1 MASSN
6 VKKKKPTSV
15 TRKKTTKRPTTRAKS
30 NYKPKHVSIYNKS
43 IENIKKNVSTRVIE
57 TKEVENKQSIDDL
70 YVPFQMNKKPEPVQK
85 QQEVIKKVQITNT
98 NKVPKKTKR
107 LKFKSK
113 HAFYAFV
120 LLVLVVFLLSCFVYK
135 SFFKSSNKNE
145 ENIENN
151 EVVEEVEEKEPE
163 DVIEENELS
172 LIMVGD
178 CLIHGSIYNDAKEGN
193 TYNFY
198 KMLDKIKP
206 IISSYDLAYYNQ
218 ESILGGTELGLQ
230 TYPRFNSPQ
239 EVGDA
244 MLDAGFNIVT
254 FANNHSLDMGEKG
267 ILASQEYWDKKEA
280 QGIMTAGSYTSYED
294 REKEIIMEKNGITY
308 TILSYTTTLNGLSI
322 PSGKDYLVNYY
333 DAEQVKKDVER
344 LRDKVDL
351 LMVAM
356 HWGEEY
362 THTPNEK
369 QKEIAAYLASLGVD
383 IVIGHHP
390 HVIQPIDFIGNTMV
404 IYSLGNFIASQKGE
418 IAKHTGLMA
427 SVKVHKK
434 TVNGKSSISLEEP
447 TAQLEYVYSVP
458 VSANSRKNYK
468 LYSYE
473 ELNDSL
479 LKGYKDYYYKFMD
492 IITKY
497 NKNILYK
504 SL

>member
-1 MASSN
+1 ME
-6 VKKKKPTSV
+6 KKNTKKHL
-15 TRKKTTKRPTTRAKS
+15 KLKNKYLIIILFAILLGF
-30 NYKPKHVSIYNKS
+30 SIILYNKVFS
-43 IENIKKNVSTRVIE
+43 EESKNEN
-57 TKEVENKQSIDDL
+57 
-70 YVPFQMNKKPEPVQK
+70 
-85 QQEVIKKVQITNT
+85 NT
-98 NKVPKKTKR
+98 V
-107 LKFKSK
+107 
-113 HAFYAFV
+113 
-120 LLVLVVFLLSCFVYK
+120 
-135 SFFKSSNKNE
+135 NE
-145 ENIENN
+145 ENIEI
-151 EVVEEVEEKEPE
+151 EEPVEEEKE
-163 DVIEENELS
+163 DVIEESELS

-178 CLIHGSIYNDAKEGN
+178 CLIHGSIYYDAQEGN

-198 KMLDKIKP
+198 KMLDRIKP

-218 ESILGGTELGLQ
+218 ESILGGVALGLQ
-230 TYPRFNSPQ
+230 SYPRFNSPQ
-239 EVGDA
+239 EIGDA

-280 QGIMTAGSYTSYED
+280 EGILTAGSYTSFED
-294 REKEIIMEKNGITY
+294 RDKEIIKEKNGITY
-308 TILSYTTTLNGLSI
+308 TILSYTTTLNGLTI
-322 PSGKDYLVNYY
+322 PSGKEYLVNYY
-333 DAEQVKKDVER
+333 NPDQVKADIER

-362 THTPNEK
+362 THNPTDS
-369 QKEIAAYLASLGVD
+369 QKEIAEYLASLGVD
-383 IVIGHHP
+383 IIIGHHP
-390 HVIQPIDFIGNTMV
+390 HVIQPIDFIGDTMV

-418 IAKHTGLMA
+418 VAKHTGLMA

-434 TVNGKSSISLEEP
+434 TVNGESSITLLEP

-458 VSANSRKNYK
+458 VSSNSRKNYK

-473 ELNDSL
+473 ELDDSL

-492 IITKY
+492 IVTKY

>member
-1 MASSN
+1 MSSSN
-6 VKKKKPTSV
+6 VNKKKTSSN
-15 TRKKTTKRPTTRAKS
+15 TKKTTKRTTTS
-30 NYKPKHVSIYNKS
+30 YKPKHGSIKNTTTRKTP
-43 IENIKKNVSTRVIE
+43 IKKSTNTI
-57 TKEVENKQSIDDL
+57 KKDKVEKIQDYDEL
-70 YVPFQMNKKPEPVQK
+70 YVPFTSQKTTPIYNQVPTTKPKQVNIVKQDQTKHKKIKFKNGIAMFSFFLLIVLLCFVVYCAYKQLFRGNNNKGTNEETNIVEQNIVEEPVK
-85 QQEVIKKVQITNT
+85 
-98 NKVPKKTKR
+98 
-107 LKFKSK
+107 
-113 HAFYAFV
+113 
-120 LLVLVVFLLSCFVYK
+120 
-135 SFFKSSNKNE
+135 
-145 ENIENN
+145 
-151 EVVEEVEEKEPE
+151 E
-163 DVIEENELS
+163 DVIEESDVS

-178 CLIHGSIYNDAKEGN
+178 CLIHGSIYYDAQENG

-198 KMLDKIKP
+198 KLLDKIKP

-218 ESILGGTELGLQ
+218 ESILGGTALGLQ

-267 ILASQEYWDKKEA
+267 ILASQEYWDKKEK
-280 QGIMTAGSYTSYED
+280 QGIMTAGSYTSFED

-322 PSGKDYLVNYY
+322 PSGKEYLVNYY
-333 DAEQVKKDVER
+333 NAEQVKKDIER

-362 THTPNEK
+362 THTPTES
-369 QKEIAAYLASLGVD
+369 QKEIAQYLASLGVD
-383 IVIGHHP
+383 IIIGHHP

-418 IAKHTGLMA
+418 VAKHTGLMA
-427 SVKVHKK
+427 SVRIHKK
-434 TVNGKSSISLEEP
+434 TVNGVSSITLEEP

-458 VSANSRKNYK
+458 VSSNSRKNYK

-473 ELNDSL
+473 DLNDSL
-479 LKGYKDYYYKFMD
+479 LSGYKDYYNKFMG
-492 IITKY
+492 IVTKY
-497 NKNILYK
+497 SDKILYK
-504 SL
+504 TL

>member
-1 MASSN
+1 
-6 VKKKKPTSV
+6 
-15 TRKKTTKRPTTRAKS
+15 
-30 NYKPKHVSIYNKS
+30 
-43 IENIKKNVSTRVIE
+43 
-57 TKEVENKQSIDDL
+57 
-70 YVPFQMNKKPEPVQK
+70 
-85 QQEVIKKVQITNT
+85 
-98 NKVPKKTKR
+98 
-107 LKFKSK
+107 
-113 HAFYAFV
+113 
-120 LLVLVVFLLSCFVYK
+120 
-135 SFFKSSNKNE
+135 
-145 ENIENN
+145 
-151 EVVEEVEEKEPE
+151 
-163 DVIEENELS
+163 
-172 LIMVGD
+172 MVGD
-178 CLIHGSIYNDAKEGN
+178 CLIHGSIYYDAKEKD

-198 KMLDKIKP
+198 KMFNKIKP
-206 IISSYDLAYYNQ
+206 IISRYDLAYYNQ

-244 MLDAGFNIVT
+244 MIDAGFNIVT

-267 ILASQEYWDKKEA
+267 ILASQEYWDKKEKE
-280 QGIMTAGSYTSYED
+280 GIMTAGSYTSFED

-322 PSGKDYLVNYY
+322 PSGKEYLVNYY
-333 DAEQVKKDVER
+333 NAEQVKKDVER

-362 THTPNEK
+362 THNPNEK
-369 QKEIAAYLASLGVD
+369 QKEIAEYLASLGVD
-383 IVIGHHP
+383 IIIGHHP
-390 HVIQPIDFIGNTMV
+390 HVIQPIDFIGKTMV

-434 TVNGKSSISLEEP
+434 TVNGKSSIELLEP
-447 TAQLEYVYSVP
+447 TAQLEYVYSVA
-458 VSANSRKNYK
+458 VSSNSRKNYK

-473 ELNDSL
+473 DLNDDL
-479 LKGYKDYYYKFMD
+479 LKGYKDYYNKFMD
-492 IITKY
+492 IVTKY

>member
-1 MASSN
+1 MKKNEYNNGVIIKNYYISYTLIAIIALFLLLIVTIS
-6 VKKKKPTSV
+6 VFLFGGKKKE
-15 TRKKTTKRPTTRAKS
+15 
-30 NYKPKHVSIYNKS
+30 I
-43 IENIKKNVSTRVIE
+43 NVE
-57 TKEVENKQSIDDL
+57 KQ
-70 YVPFQMNKKPEPVQK
+70 
-85 QQEVIKKVQITNT
+85 
-98 NKVPKKTKR
+98 
-107 LKFKSK
+107 
-113 HAFYAFV
+113 
-120 LLVLVVFLLSCFVYK
+120 
-135 SFFKSSNKNE
+135 NE
-145 ENIENN
+145 ENVVIE
-151 EVVEEVEEKEPE
+151 EEKEDEEEVTE
-163 DVIEENELS
+163 DDIEESELS

-178 CLIHGSIYNDAKEGN
+178 CLIHGSIYYDAKEGD

-198 KMLDKIKP
+198 KMFNKIKP
-206 IISSYDLAYYNQ
+206 IISRYDLAYYNQ
-218 ESILGGTELGLQ
+218 ESILGGTDLGLQ

-244 MLDAGFNIVT
+244 MIDAGFNIVT

-267 ILASQEYWDKKEA
+267 ILASQEYWDKKEKE
-280 QGIMTAGSYTSYED
+280 GIMTAGSYTSFED

-322 PSGKDYLVNYY
+322 PSGKEYLVNYY
-333 DAEQVKKDVER
+333 NAEQVKKDVER

-362 THTPNEK
+362 THNPNEK
-369 QKEIAAYLASLGVD
+369 QKEIAEYLASLGVD
-383 IVIGHHP
+383 IIIGHHP
-390 HVIQPIDFIGNTMV
+390 HVIQPIDFIGKTMV

-434 TVNGKSSISLEEP
+434 TVNGKSSIELLEP
-447 TAQLEYVYSVP
+447 TAQLEYVYSVA
-458 VSANSRKNYK
+458 VSSNSRKNYK

-473 ELNDSL
+473 DLNDDL
-479 LKGYKDYYYKFMD
+479 LKGYKDYYNKFMD
-492 IITKY
+492 IVTKY